1 MPVTSRRTGANFMA
15 LAACAAQNQLG
26 ETMDSTSLI
35 ALAVSLVLS
44 LLCCGLGV
52 FLFVVVLGFWL
63 LRRRGKKKITVKE
76 AMKTGA
82 VSVSQVFVR
91 GQGGLKNLDEDDDD

>member
-1 MPVTSRRTGANFMA
+1 
-15 LAACAAQNQLG
+15 
-26 ETMDSTSLI
+26 MDSTTLI

-76 AMKTGA
+76 AMNAGA

-91 GQGGLKNLDEDDDD
+91 GQGGLQDYDDSDD